1 MVITYEE
8 LKLKTVAEL
17 RDIAKGITHD
27 AVLGYTQ
34 MHKDQLLRAIC
45 RALGIDSHEHHHVV
59 GIDKPAIKAQM
70 RALKKE
76 RDAAVEAHDSSQL
89 AVVRRKL
96 HRLNHQL
103 RSHMA

>member
-8 LKLKTVAEL
+8 LKGKTVAEL
-17 RDIAKGITHD
+17 RELAQGLTHE

-34 MHKDQLLRAIC
+34 MHKDQLLRALC
-45 RALGIDSHEHHHVV
+45 RALGIDSKEHHQVV
-59 GIDKPAIKAQM
+59 GIDKAALKAQM

-76 RDAAVEAHDSSQL
+76 RDAALEAHDHAQL
-89 AVVRRKL
+89 TIVRHKL

>member
-1 MVITYEE
+1 MVTYEE
-8 LKLKTVAEL
+8 LKAKTVGEL
-17 RDIAKGITHD
+17 REIAKGLTHE

-34 MHKDQLLRAIC
+34 MNKDHLLRSLC

-59 GIDKPAIKAQM
+59 GIDKAALKARM
-70 RALKKE
+70 RALKQE
-76 RDAAVEAHDSSQL
+76 RAAALEAHDSKRL
-89 AVVRRKL
+89 AIVRHNL